1 MKKSY
6 AAVRATVILLSG
18 ADLLTGSGELERYDP
33 SNEGQWVPNDQG
45 GNTK

>member
-6 AAVRATVILLSG
+6 ATVRATVILLSG
-18 ADLLTGSGELERYDP
+18 ADLLTGSLERYDP